1 MFKYKGELE
10 ENEGILIKLMSLKNG
25 SGSNIETRHKE
36 AGIDTG
42 RIIRQPF
49 QHSRH
54 NSNFDRTEEK
64 QKSKSTQ
71 EIFRR

>member
-1 MFKYKGELE
+1 
-10 ENEGILIKLMSLKNG
+10 MSPKNG
-25 SGSNIETRHKE
+25 SQSNIETRHKE
-36 AGIDTG
+36 TGIDTG
-42 RIIRQPF
+42 RVIRQQF
-49 QHSRH
+49 QYSRD